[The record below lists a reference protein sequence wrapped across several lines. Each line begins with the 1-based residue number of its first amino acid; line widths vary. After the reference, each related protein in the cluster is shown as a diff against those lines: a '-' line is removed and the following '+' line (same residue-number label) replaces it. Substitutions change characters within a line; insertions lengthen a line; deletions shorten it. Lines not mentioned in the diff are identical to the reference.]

1 MASEDTNPTV
11 KAGCLRL
18 YLLSDNM
25 FFLEI
30 PVVQIDRN
38 CLSQVKYLKY
48 LAFAILGLKGHIS
61 RRSFPPVRRPQRL
74 ADGDNLTV
82 GACYQFAHPGAKVKG
97 KVNGKA
103 FINLR
108 VALTEARSLSTT
120 NRLRSRDGRFKMRL
134 QVRDGDRCVFTGNPM
149 CQGHHIIPFCK
160 GNEALQIIKNTR
172 PAAGQQN
179 ANVAEIEDPRN
190 GFLCDLTIH
199 ACLTSGL
206 AVLPTPNPILSMA
219 DIPARRQRNLT
230 QNGTPFTF
238 PTDRRFTLQF
248 LSQDQNLTDAES
260 HCTTGWQ
267 GQDAAFSQAVPTQGN
282 YRASDDSNENGAY
295 TAQGPFAYPSEW
307 LLTYAYGS
315 AAVKCWGSSHNIFKP
330 SIPPPEKKAKPV
342 KKRPSRLERVGGVWK
357 RLIGRDEKTGGDS
370 KMKGKGKSSR
380 GATQL
385 SGGIGA
391 VFAVPK
397 GHPPSDSGSEDDGDL
412 LLQFSILNPEIQQ
425 RLVKAKDDA
434 RVQIMDWQA
443 GVEEGI

>member
-219 DIPARRQRNLT
+219 DIPARRQRE
-230 QNGTPFTF
+230 
-238 PTDRRFTLQF
+238 LQG
-248 LSQDQNLTDAES
+248 L
-260 HCTTGWQ
+260 
-267 GQDAAFSQAVPTQGN
+267 
-282 YRASDDSNENGAY
+282 DDSNENGAY